1 MAAINGGE
9 LLVKCL
15 LNEGVTKVFGIPGG
29 QLTTFIDGI
38 VRVGRPN
45 GLEWVLVR
53 HEASAANMADAWMR
67 VTGDLAVCTG
77 TIGPG
82 ASNMVAGMEVAN
94 SDNIPMLAITPQIHS
109 NRSYPFKGSQ
119 QQLDQMTLYS
129 AVTKW
134 NALVNRWDRIPE
146 LVSMALREAFSGK
159 PGPVHLDIPVDVL
172 FETHEESEALIA
184 PPERKRAGGR
194 PQGDPSLVE
203 KAAEMLAGAERPLI
217 HAGAG
222 VLRSAAWDELREL
235 AEYLHCPVA
244 VTVPARGV
252 LSEGHPLCMMPV
264 GAGALAAMMQA
275 DVVLAVGCTF
285 SELDFWGKPPF
296 WATSD
301 VQKVIQV
308 DIDATRIALNRQVD
322 VGITGDAKAVFRQ
335 LLEALSGGLA
345 PARDSREFTAGIQ
358 AAEKGA
364 ADSIDMLAATDQVPI
379 HPLRLVK
386 EVRDFFSEEA
396 IVALDGGNIGL
407 WGAMASKVYRPR
419 SFLWPGGSGHLG
431 TGLPFAIAAKLAAPD
446 RPVYILH
453 GDGAFMFSVM
463 ELETAARLNTPVID
477 VVANDRSFGMIKGAQ
492 DLAFDKRYC
501 GVDFTDVRLDRIAE
515 AMGCYGIRVEEP
527 GEIRPALQKAVES
540 GRPAVLDVVID
551 CSANLIPP
559 TLPLIAAVWLS
570 DCEGIAMP
578 F

>member
-15 LNEGVTKVFGIPGG
+15 LNEGVTRVFGIPGG
-29 QLTTFIDGI
+29 QLTTFIDAI
-38 VRVGRPN
+38 VRVGRPG

-146 LVSMALREAFSGK
+146 MVSMAVREAFSGK

-172 FETHEESEALIA
+172 FETHEESEAVII
-184 PPERKRAGGR
+184 PPARARGGGR
-194 PQGDPSLVE
+194 PNGDPALVE
-203 KAAEMLAGAERPLI
+203 EAAKMLAGAERPII

-222 VLRSAAWDELREL
+222 VFRSEAWEELKAL
-235 AEYLHCPVA
+235 AEYLYCPV
-244 VTVPARGV
+244 VPTAHARGV
-252 LSEGHPLCMMPV
+252 VSEGDPLGLMPV
-264 GAGALAAMMQA
+264 GAGALGAMMQA
-275 DVVLAVGCTF
+275 DAVLAVGCTF

-296 WATSD
+296 WATPD

-308 DIDATRIALNRQVD
+308 DIDGSRIALNRDVD
-322 VGITGDAKAVFRQ
+322 VGIVGDAKAVLGQ
-335 LLEALSGGLA
+335 LLEALSSGLA
-345 PARDSREFTAGIQ
+345 SARDSREFTAAIQ
-358 AAEKGA
+358 AAEQGA
-364 ADSIDMLAATDQVPI
+364 ADGIEALASSDQVPI

-386 EVRDFFSEEA
+386 EARDFFGEDA
-396 IVALDGGNIGL
+396 ILSLDGGNIGL
-407 WGAMASKVYRPR
+407 WSAMVSRVYRPR

-431 TGLPFAIAAKLAAPD
+431 TGLPFAIGAKLAAPD

-463 ELETAARLNTPVID
+463 ELESAVRLNAPVID
-477 VVANDRSFGMIKGAQ
+477 IIGNDRSFGMIKGAQ
-492 DLAFDKRYC
+492 DFAFEKRYC

-515 AMGCYGIRVEEP
+515 AMGCFGIRVEEP
-527 GEIRPALQKAVES
+527 ADIKPALDKAVAS
-540 GRPAVLDVVID
+540 GKPAVLDVVLD

-559 TLPLIAAVWLS
+559 TLQLICSVWLS
-570 DCEGIAMP
+570 GCEGIAMP